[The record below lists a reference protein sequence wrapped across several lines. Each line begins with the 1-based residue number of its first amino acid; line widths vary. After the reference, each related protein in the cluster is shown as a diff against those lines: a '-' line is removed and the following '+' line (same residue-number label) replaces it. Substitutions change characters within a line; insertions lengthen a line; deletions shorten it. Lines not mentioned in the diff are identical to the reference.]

1 MFEGVGLLTM
11 SLADPSSRSFFCTGF
26 QSNDD
31 VEIVTF
37 SESLRFNLPLDEF
50 VKSFNAQLRTVLE
63 TSCELLMLHRITCFK
78 ALLTDSPL
86 NTVLDNISIIFQ
98 MRVSNLLTSIDNSMP
113 NDSCYLINNISFGED
128 VWMALGQPMGCILLA
143 RADLSMEASIFSNSW
158 RNSLQE
164 IMNDCKR
171 TIFQLQDMIIE
182 QKGIYKMHPAKSNAL
197 LSSLIL
203 QEVSFLRVVEDLLL
217 CKCLESA
224 MELWAGRYQLRFQ
237 YNAADRYL
245 QSPIDICLGS
255 ISIPYGLE
263 YGGAKI
269 RIVHDLKLESALQK
283 VIGSALALR
292 GSVFVSYDKLDHVF
306 ASVGEYAV
314 SIKDIAAALGRVCT
328 TITNMDT
335 PYAIYFYLSRL
346 LYLDGVGSM
355 DFTNITYHSLRV
367 LIDCMHTFWTAI
379 ENKTDQF
386 IQDSFAFPLHTKVN
400 RNDIQNERRKANLH
414 NLRSTISELKRSNRY
429 TGLILVGMASESF
442 YTSLSVCDDFYRS
455 IFNAISIPHN
465 EPINYLGL
473 YLTSLGF
480 KYGMNLELT
489 LKSTIKDLNEK
500 RYIELMKPLLSS
512 MEMKRLAD
520 TCALTLKLYLLS
532 RVKVSRD
539 VAARLNVEMQCFCA
553 TLWERLLKLSNHD
566 NIQVDMI
573 ALRNDLFLSFY
584 KSLEVVASTEEVI
597 AFDALIGPNDLSVE
611 SRSNISI
618 LNALNATG
626 LFCSSELITNCAL
639 LWEMISEPAN
649 SLVVIYGDA
658 GIGKTV
664 IRNAVVQVI
673 RNHGLRANSFF
684 NDSWPSRC
692 RRSAYLILNSMRNW
706 MKHLKLKRT
715 ALEKRR
721 AVLENER
728 LHELA
733 NMTRFVS
740 FSIDKTAVDNAQDQK
755 KKSTQK
761 KSQDDFKFHVIQSV
775 IHHAS
780 LSANSL
786 LGHFDLKG
794 RWMDGILLRKIRLVD
809 AINRNKQLHNVVSIE
824 TLYIIVLNGPIG
836 YYVEQIFSC
845 PFYLTPASIASNNF
859 CTSRNVI
866 FPNGELHKLPGCIKI
881 VIETNDVSNAS
892 PACFTYLPM
901 LRVSYTSEV
910 CVKRLLTMWTRSLM
924 HWLGDFHPWLEFL
937 EFLQSLLMTK
947 PFVKDLLYD
956 DHYASDT
963 PPVVIISKLSS
974 FLRYLEDLLQHVHNI
989 AMAEATFVIPDE
1001 QSPQNSDG
1009 SSSEDEDNGGSD
1021 NDSKAM
1027 HDINTGHQPPGKG
1040 NTSGDK
1046 VEIRLEGI
1054 MNLSAKNREL
1064 LQNRGYVSIIYA
1076 AIWGFGGSCNTNEK
1090 RKFFDNALRDSVFRY
1105 FESNS
1110 IQLSGD
1116 CSVFD
1121 CILDLENCS
1130 IVQAVQKDSHS
1141 NTVLINPGLPPKFE
1155 SYHIYADAVPDYF
1168 QSRDS
1173 IVFRTPSTRAVD
1185 AACRHLLSTGAN
1197 LLLIGSKGC
1206 GKTFLI
1212 NQILADVKRCI
1223 VTPHKLRTQIDSNI
1237 VEIINGDK
1245 KNDGIFAAL
1254 EILRKIMGQFSS
1266 SARTDDVSDNFTT
1279 LWQVAGKALKL
1290 LWRENAKKNFEDK
1303 TVSSSVTSLRGTP
1316 TAYGLRRWLEREFTT
1331 ETEYVLET
1339 SRFSYGIAFIDD
1351 VHLSMAQFSNEDTRL
1366 LENRSE
1372 SLLKGLMEGTP
1383 FSNLTR
1389 NLSVRNPNK
1398 LGYHDSHHSKA
1409 HLSEGFEQA
1418 ILHREFCSDPRFPSL
1433 YELDDFVLQR
1443 TGIIC
1448 AGTGQYSEF
1457 LDSSCMTQ
1465 ILPHMCIIG
1474 LPANTITDLHI
1485 CLIAGA
1491 VVSMTQGAVDKA
1503 IIQLLKAEIIELS
1516 RFTINMCS
1524 QIVSPIDAQLTSEL
1538 ERTVRSL
1545 VMIDISLVS
1554 RFCTSLRYGCNNVYN
1569 PGGLLQLYCHEW
1581 KRYFLDPLPQGVQR
1595 DRIVNLLTEQLDT
1608 LNLAN
1613 WHVSNDWIKALAE
1626 DFAAHKDRVWTDSNV
1641 FRFKESDIAANP
1653 SDETSEKESFIAS
1666 SYLPVELDYLGTESC
1681 LQNGTWDA
1689 TKQDYRDVRAPDELV
1704 VGGGTVRVFDFTN
1717 SIGANDV
1724 RRVLYPAAISLL
1736 LRIVR
1741 ILSVSGKHLLLAGYY
1756 GSTRMT
1762 AIHLAA
1768 KLCGLEFIMFEVKQ
1782 SPGVVE
1788 AAPSEHAKYSND
1800 FFRFLKTAILKVTGL
1815 EVKAEVGSDPSLP
1828 MYDMIPPQRLLLG
1841 ISGSQQLP
1849 VEDRRLLINLLEY
1862 QDTSCFF
1869 DDEEVLAIVDTL
1881 RAAQSAHFAANNVN
1895 FSAENIGEFIEIMST
1910 TNSSEANNTGET
1922 VTTVNHHIPKV
1933 QPIFTSYAFHWMQE
1947 HLKSAV
1953 SNNLSIVIN
1962 EDVSRTVKLDCNGK
1976 MQDAAA
1982 MIKKMTNKISFKANS
1997 DKLSRGTSVE
2007 AQAGKSRGS
2016 QRYSLLSSRRGS
2028 TVNATANS
2036 SSTHDKSNSIL
2047 FVPRQNG
2054 AIVRDESS
2062 TDGVPI
2068 AGTISE
2074 AHGVFTCA
2082 LLGPMINRRFYTIW
2096 YDVQGIDAV
2105 RGICTILMKNER
2117 NSFKASS
2124 IEARDTSPIILALRT
2139 SSIGMYDTEHTMSF
2153 GTTDSNDAVVRLN
2166 KEEEKLKVAEKQ
2178 KRKSTF
2184 KSRAILERFNFQLK
2198 QDDSVYTNALYYLG
2212 ALTEVGVLKSFQSS
2226 LCFDEMRE
2234 ERIEASIA
2242 SLIEESR
2249 SVLPHLLTIP
2259 IIADALFLTEPI
2271 VSPGPELIAQTAS
2284 LIVMYAI
2291 KNLSRSLLRRNVLLQ
2306 AVLNALHDSANEL
2319 SSSSLIEEQ
2328 LSSSNESLS
2337 NALKVVTSKVDAVK
2351 CEIDEFPII
2360 FERSTQCEMQLMMAE
2375 DIRSFESQATDLQM
2389 EFDASWLDIQH
2400 RILSFGSTEWHDFAT
2415 YYSIKNPSKLY
2426 LELMRGVMVLV
2437 KQNIQIPTK
2446 SEKGKLRAEE
2456 ETIAKF
2462 ATTLL
2467 IKFTDFVHLIMNS
2480 ISNALSPAQLHSIH
2494 VINTNLGNSYEYALD
2509 NQCTTSPYRLS
2520 KVTRA
2525 LSIELA
2531 KGKKT
2536 IFDTFRI
2543 FLLLTEIRE
2552 INKKLIKRFIEKSN
2566 VLKPLYLSIQNS
2578 NTTVKNSKLLALRQ
2592 NFDTLLNK
2600 SYQIDGVLL
2609 KNKKKLKILEAN
2621 CSRFAD
2627 VFRAIEE
2634 MKAFV
2639 QLELDQ
2645 LQDILKYFVSD
2656 ISIAVSILLRAGW
2669 LPEQIRQECRD
2680 QMRRSLI
2687 ANGVSVSDSPFILGH
2702 LADRMQ
2708 MLHWTMLSENSL
2720 PRDPASINC
2729 MSLLQLVPYYS
2740 FIIDPNGSVASIL
2753 NSTSWDGYISYTI
2766 AAQKFSIS
2774 LLESWIES
2782 LSGTEHIGISLIVTD
2797 LQAGAS
2803 DDLICFLC
2811 ADFIPSEESHNVIH
2825 SGLHLAVNP
2834 YLPASRND
2842 DNVQRV
2848 ISLSSKLRV
2857 FLISTK
2863 GISMDSFGVSRPIP
2877 TCCMKHVT
2885 VVHWA
2890 TDTVSSFNVDAQP
2903 DVNIQQRHIVADN
2916 LLATKMASILW
2927 IRMSSNHFHL
2937 AVPLSQRAKSF
2948 ILKAYELEE
2957 SLILKIFKILCDEE
2971 VSIDDVTIDI
2981 EGSAVDHTVI
2991 PMCLFVDDQ
3000 ILNTLVEAMP
3010 LRHQYAVEI
3019 EVLKSNIRDL
3029 LAYFGIIIEVF
3040 SMSVDFIRTC
3050 SSFLPSE
3057 ILTPYSLSSSA
3068 ICNSFLMPAME
3079 LANRNNFFNKLPH
3092 SLKEVVRMTK
3102 GLMKLQSK
3110 FRSMRKRG
3118 DSHVSAPIKSA
3129 LNGSNNG
3136 STSEDYRRPSVSVD
3150 NHSDHASTRKG
3161 SVSVTHPNN
3170 HSKGHHHGRPS
3181 INNIKKRYTLQ
3192 SILLDSRMGLMLSD
3206 RKKAKHELSV
3216 LLIPL
3221 RTFFLRELVHYVQLN
3236 IRPGLE
3242 WLAKFLFMTTTWS
3255 QSEPIPT
3262 EEIRTLM
3269 KFVMDAVEQP
3279 PQRFVHYIPYRDTDS
3294 HFRDLLSS
3302 DRSKSSY
3309 DNIGI
3314 ADDMQDIAV
3323 ENSNHEEFLD
3333 ELPNANSMKTRITA
3347 YRINAVRKMMEK
3359 SNLIHDLPSVEQITD
3374 SSTGKDNHNIQ
3385 VIQIP
3390 EWLNRGVGLIEG
3402 LMINIKSDKWA
3413 LAGSDYSDSPYQFEK
3428 LLRWNT
3434 IKQSFNVRFDVKSSF
3449 SSPLVG
3455 DPFEY
3460 EWLKVK
3466 GNRVFTTDNVNAT
3479 TALGGTVRRLDR
3491 GTVLNSKYQS
3501 NRSFIARRSTTFQP
3515 KNDGFRGTLTNLSER
3530 LKRISTISGSSNH
3543 VIQSNKASFTSR
3555 RLSLMNVNPRISDAN
3570 QDNRK
3575 SSIHMVAEYVSAA
3588 RTSMCGRVSGV
3599 LANATVGLGKHRR
3612 TLTLNDSSDAKSS
3625 FTGGHR
3631 LSIMNVASASHNRK
3645 SSITELSQR
3654 RLTSSLAKRKAST
3667 SPMRS
3672 AITGSTNGSLFDRFT
3687 PEGDLIEDLDD
3698 LLSSPTCFSNMLM
3711 LEIHPHLSGVFK
3723 GMSSGI
3729 VRNISDFAD
3738 WKSALMALKT
3748 VDPIKLSHDDLKL
3761 LLFTI
3766 KPPIFDDFDIDTDKE
3781 MDVGLWLQGYELTL
3795 IQSLLLSEAI
3805 IPGSSSSLIEVV
3817 FALQASYL
3825 QKNGH
3830 IVRHPDEDHLSTDV
3844 YEDIFSDDDSHD
3856 SEDNDDNDSGD
3867 DDDDYFDDGSGNAT
3881 RAIKE
3886 QRIDEDRIESQ
3897 DRFDVRGSI
3906 QSQQPRRST
3915 AVIDKSK
3922 RSSFFKRMDKY
3933 DTMSSTRS
3941 QEGVHIINSWS
3952 SLELVLKGSSS
3963 FRGPQSKSSHS
3974 SAVSCRDFEDWE
3986 SVLLDVLIEDLGIEK
4001 YVFTKELRDTATGLK
4016 SDVFLTSFLHPSQ
4029 ISIFSQRARD
4039 LAVHHYDH
4047 ISVINGDPLLSCSPY
4062 HEDADDLHKQ
4072 QRLFLSDLIKYTKN
4086 AINNH
4091 RSRRAIMQKLDLLSP
4106 FGNSIV
4112 SSVLLHAHH
4121 SKSNSMPDKVKNFT
4135 TAAVGT
4141 SSSAGATVA
4150 VSSNARA
4157 DIDRSKTAPK
4167 TVSRIQG
4174 NSSKA
4179 VESKS
4184 WQALFP
4190 LIISSE
4196 WGQSSH
4202 GFGALSALAD
4212 LNFVWL
4218 PRLSAP
4224 DVIYTDLS
4232 NDSASSSAI
4241 SPTSVDLYSRFTS
4254 GTPPSLS
4261 ESCGILYEEL
4271 EGSLLWVLN
4280 ASKILNKSRITEEIR
4295 NRLNRASQVEIRV
4308 TACMI
4313 SIWQLV
4319 HYLRCASR
4327 ELNDV
4332 PAVWSACLSPISLWQ
4347 FTRLTL
4353 KLCDMIGKLVVL
4365 YVIPASKLFIDND
4378 DDIIFLLQRLIGI
4391 RIYRLRIVCA
4401 RKNL

>member
-1 MFEGVGLLTM
+1 MWLLGPQISLRFISECFQDMFEGVGLLTM
-11 SLADPSSRSFFCTGF
+11 SLTDPSSRSFFCTGF

-37 SESLRFNLPLDEF
+37 SESLQFNVPLDEF
-50 VKSFNAQLRTVLE
+50 VKSFNVQLRTVLE
-63 TSCELLMLHRITCFK
+63 TTCELLMLHRITCLR

-86 NTVLDNISIIFQ
+86 ETVLDNISSIFQ
-98 MRVSNLLTSIDNSMP
+98 MRVSNLLTSIDNSVP
-113 NDSCYLINNISFGED
+113 NDSCYLINNVSFGED
-128 VWMALGQPMGCILLA
+128 IWMALGQPMGCIVLA
-143 RADLSMEASIFSNSW
+143 RADLSMEASIFSDSW

-164 IMNDCKR
+164 IMKDCKR
-171 TIFQLQDMIIE
+171 TIFQLQDMVIE
-182 QKGIYKMHPAKSNAL
+182 QKVIYKMHPAKSSAL

-269 RIVHDLKLESALQK
+269 RILHDLKLESALQK

-292 GSVFVSYDKLDHVF
+292 GSLFVSYDKQDQAF
-306 ASVGEYAV
+306 ASIGEYAV

-328 TITNMDT
+328 TITNMDS

-367 LIDCMHTFWTAI
+367 LVDCMNTFWTAI

-442 YTSLSVCDDFYRS
+442 YTSVSICDDFYRN

-489 LKSTIKDLNEK
+489 LKSTFKELKDK
-500 RYIELMKPLLSS
+500 RYKELMKPLLSS
-512 MEMKRLAD
+512 MEMKKLAN

-532 RVKVSRD
+532 RVKVPKD
-539 VAARLNVEMQCFCA
+539 IAARLNVEMQCFCS
-553 TLWERLLKLSNHD
+553 TLWERMLRLSNHHD
-566 NIQVDMI
+566 SIYVDMI

-584 KSLEVVASTEEVI
+584 KSLQVVASTEEVV
-597 AFDALIGPNDLSVE
+597 AFDALIGPNDLSVD

-626 LFCSSELITNCAL
+626 LFCSSELISNCAL

-658 GIGKTV
+658 GMGKTV

-673 RNHGLRANSFF
+673 RNQGLRANSFF

-706 MKHLKLKRT
+706 MKQLKLKRI

-728 LHELA
+728 LYELA
-733 NMTRFVS
+733 NMTRFVT
-740 FSIDKTAVDNAQDQK
+740 FNADKTAVDNAQDQK
-755 KKSTQK
+755 KKSTHK
-761 KSQDDFKFHVIQSV
+761 KSQEDFKFHVTQSV

-780 LSANSL
+780 LSANNL

-809 AINRNKQLHNVVSIE
+809 AINRNKQLHNAVSID
-824 TLYIIVLNGPIG
+824 TLSIIVLNGPVG
-836 YYVEQIFSC
+836 YYVEQIFTC
-845 PFYLTPASIASNNF
+845 PFYLTPASITSNNF

-866 FPNGELHKLPGCIKI
+866 FPSGELHKLPDCIKI

-892 PACFTYLPM
+892 PACFTYIPM

-937 EFLQSLLMTK
+937 EFLQSLLLTK
-947 PFVKDLLYD
+947 SFVKDLLYD

-963 PPVVIISKLSS
+963 PPTVTISKLSS
-974 FLRYLEDLLQHVHNI
+974 FLRYLEDLLQHIHII

-1001 QSPQNSDG
+1001 QSPQNSDS
-1009 SSSEDEDNGGSD
+1009 SSSEDEDDEASNN
-1021 NDSKAM
+1021 NDDSNALRN
-1027 HDINTGHQPPGKG
+1027 INMGHPHPGKG
-1040 NTSGDK
+1040 NNSGDK

-1090 RKFFDNALRDSVFRY
+1090 RKFFDNALRESVFRH
-1105 FESNS
+1105 FDSES
-1110 IQLSGD
+1110 IELSSD

-1130 IVQAVQKDSHS
+1130 IVQAVQKDSQS
-1141 NTVLINPGLPPKFE
+1141 KTVLINPGLPPKFE
-1155 SYHIYADAVPDYF
+1155 SYHIYADTVPDYF

-1173 IVFRTPSTRAVD
+1173 IIFRTPSTRAVD
-1185 AACRHLLSTGAN
+1185 TACRHLLSTGAN
-1197 LLLIGSKGC
+1197 LLLLGSKGC

-1212 NQILADVKRCI
+1212 NQILADVKRFI
-1223 VTPHKLRTQIDSNI
+1223 VTPQKLRAQIDSNI

-1254 EILRKIMGQFSS
+1254 EILRKIVSHFSS
-1266 SARTDDVSDNFTT
+1266 SARTDDVSDDFTT
-1279 LWQVAGKALKL
+1279 LWQAAGKALKL
-1290 LWRENAKKNFEDK
+1290 LWRESAKKNFEDK

-1316 TAYGLRRWLEREFTT
+1316 TASDLRRWLEREFTT
-1331 ETEYVLET
+1331 ETQHVLET

-1351 VHLSMAQFSNEDTRL
+1351 VHLSMAQFSNEDARL

-1398 LGYHDSHHSKA
+1398 LGYHDSHRSGIHM
-1409 HLSEGFEQA
+1409 SEGCEQA

-1457 LDSSCMTQ
+1457 LDSPCMTQ
-1465 ILPHMCIIG
+1465 ILPHMCVIG

-1538 ERTVRSL
+1538 ERAVRSL

-1581 KRYFLDPLPQGVQR
+1581 KRYFLDPLPQGAQR
-1595 DRIVNLLTEQLDT
+1595 DRVVNLLTEQLDT

-1613 WHVSNDWIKALAE
+1613 WHVSNDWMKALAE

-1641 FRFKESDIAANP
+1641 FRFEESDKATNSP
-1653 SDETSEKESFIAS
+1653 PNETTEKEGFIA
-1666 SYLPVELDYLGTESC
+1666 SYLPVELDYLGTELC
-1681 LQNGTWDA
+1681 LHNGTWDA
-1689 TKQDYRDVRAPDELV
+1689 TNQAYRDVRAPDELLE
-1704 VGGGTVRVFDFTN
+1704 GGTVRVFDFTN

-1724 RRVLYPAAISLL
+1724 RRILYPAAISLL

-1741 ILSVSGKHLLLAGYY
+1741 ILSVSGKNLLLAGYY

-1788 AAPSEHAKYSND
+1788 AAPSEHAKFSND
-1800 FFRFLKTAILKVTGL
+1800 FFRFLKTAILKVAGL
-1815 EVKAEVGSDPSLP
+1815 EIGSEGQNPSLP
-1828 MYDMIPPQRLLLG
+1828 MYEMIPPQRLLLG

-1862 QDTSCFF
+1862 QDTSCLF

-1881 RAAQSAHFAANNVN
+1881 RAAQSAHFTANNVN
-1895 FSAENIGEFIEIMST
+1895 FSADNVMEFIEIVST
-1910 TNSSEANNTGET
+1910 NNSSEANNTAET
-1922 VTTVNHHIPKV
+1922 VTAVNHHAPKL

-1953 SNNLSIVIN
+1953 LNNLSIVIN

-1976 MQDAAA
+1976 AKDAIA
-1982 MIKKMTNKISFKANS
+1982 MIKKMSNKITFKANS
-1997 DKLSRGTSVE
+1997 DKVSRGSSIE
-2007 AQAGKSRGS
+2007 AQAGKTRGS

-2028 TVNATANS
+2028 MVTAAANS
-2036 SSTHDKSNSIL
+2036 SSSTNSKSNSIL
-2047 FVPRQNG
+2047 FVPTQSG

-2062 TDGVPI
+2062 TDGLPI
-2068 AGTISE
+2068 AARISE
-2074 AHGVFTCA
+2074 AHGVFTCS

-2124 IEARDTSPIILALRT
+2124 IEARDTPSPIILALRT

-2153 GTTDSNDAVVRLN
+2153 GTTDSNAAAAAVVVRLN
-2166 KEEEKLKVAEKQ
+2166 KEEEKMKLVEMQ
-2178 KRKSTF
+2178 KKKSTF
-2184 KSRAILERFNFQLK
+2184 KSRAVLERFNFQLK

-2226 LCFDEMRE
+2226 LCLDEMRE

-2249 SVLPHLLTIP
+2249 SILPHLLTVP
-2259 IIADALFLTEPI
+2259 ISADALFLTEPI

-2284 LIVMYAI
+2284 LIVMYAV

-2306 AVLNALHDSANEL
+2306 AVLDALHDTANEL

-2337 NALKVVTSKVDAVK
+2337 NALKAVTGKVDAIR

-2360 FERSTQCEMQLMMAE
+2360 FERSIQCETQLMMAE

-2389 EFDASWLDIQH
+2389 EFDVSWLDVQH
-2400 RILSFGSTEWHDFAT
+2400 RISSYGSTEWHDFAT

-2437 KQNIQIPTK
+2437 KQNIQMPTK

-2467 IKFTDFVHLIMNS
+2467 IKFTDFVNLIMNS
-2480 ISNALSPAQLHSIH
+2480 ISNVLSPAQLHSIH
-2494 VINTNLGNSYEYALD
+2494 VINTNLGNSYEYTLD
-2509 NQCTTSPYRLS
+2509 NQCATSPYRLS

-2525 LSIELA
+2525 LSIELS
-2531 KGKKT
+2531 KGKKS

-2543 FLLLTEIRE
+2543 FLLLLEVRE
-2552 INKKLIKRFIEKSN
+2552 INKKLMNRLVEKSN
-2566 VLKPLYLSIQNS
+2566 VFKPLFLTIQKSNTIVKNNKLSIL
-2578 NTTVKNSKLLALRQ
+2578 KQ
-2592 NFDTLLNK
+2592 NFDTLFNK
-2600 SYQIDGVLL
+2600 IYQIDGVLI
-2609 KNKKKLKILEAN
+2609 KNKKKLKVLEAN
-2621 CSRFAD
+2621 YSRLDD
-2627 VFRAIEE
+2627 VFRAVEE
-2634 MKAFV
+2634 MKAFI

-2669 LPEQIRQECRD
+2669 LPEQMRQECRD
-2680 QMRRSLI
+2680 QMQRSLI
-2687 ANGVSVSDSPFILGH
+2687 ANGVSVSDSPFTLGH

-2708 MLHWTMLSENSL
+2708 MLYWTVLSENSL
-2720 PRDPASINC
+2720 PRDLASINC

-2740 FIIDPNGSVASIL
+2740 FIIDPDGSVASVL
-2753 NSTSWDGYISYTI
+2753 NSLPWEGYITHSI
-2766 AAQKFSIS
+2766 SAQKFSIS
-2774 LLESWIES
+2774 LLESWMES
-2782 LSGTEHIGISLIVTD
+2782 SSGAESIGITMIITD

-2803 DDLICFLC
+2803 DDLICFLS
-2811 ADFIPSEESHNVIH
+2811 ADFIPSEGSHNVTH
-2825 SGLHLAVNP
+2825 NGLRLAVNP
-2834 YLPASRND
+2834 YLTTSRND
-2842 DNVQRV
+2842 DSTQRV

-2863 GISMDSFGVSRPIP
+2863 GLSMDSFGVSRPIP

-2890 TDTVSSFNVDAQP
+2890 SDTVSSFNVDAQP
-2903 DVNIQQRHIVADN
+2903 DVNVQHRHIVADN
-2916 LLATKMASILW
+2916 LLAKNMGSILW
-2927 IRMSSNHFHL
+2927 NRMSSNHFHL
-2937 AVPLSQRAKSF
+2937 AMPICQRAKAF
-2948 ILKAYELEE
+2948 ILKAYQLED
-2957 SLILKIFKILCDEE
+2957 SLILKIYQILCDEK
-2971 VSIDDVTIDI
+2971 VSVDDMTIDI
-2981 EGSAVDHTVI
+2981 EGSTVDHTII

-3000 ILNTLVEAMP
+3000 ILNTLVEAIP
-3010 LRHQYAVEI
+3010 LRHHYSVEI

-3029 LAYFGIIIEVF
+3029 LAYFGIITEVF

-3050 SSFLPSE
+3050 SSFLPHDV
-3057 ILTPYSLSSSA
+3057 LTPYSLSSSA
-3068 ICNSFLMPAME
+3068 ICNSFLKPAME
-3079 LANRNNFFNKLPH
+3079 LANKNNFFHKLPH
-3092 SLKEVVRMTK
+3092 SLKEVICKTK
-3102 GLMKLQSK
+3102 GLIKLQSK
-3110 FRSMRKRG
+3110 FRSMRKHG
-3118 DSHVSAPIKSA
+3118 NSA
-3129 LNGSNNG
+3129 LDGSYN
-3136 STSEDYRRPSVSVD
+3136 SSSSSKDDHRRSSVSVD
-3150 NHSDHASTRKG
+3150 HHSNHASTRKG
-3161 SVSVTHPNN
+3161 SVSVTNPN
-3170 HSKGHHHGRPS
+3170 HTKGYHHGGR
-3181 INNIKKRYTLQ
+3181 NKIKKRYSLQ
-3192 SILLDSRMGLMLSD
+3192 SILADSRMGLILSD

-3221 RTFFLRELVHYVQLN
+3221 RTFFLRELVHYVQLS

-3242 WLAKFLFMTTTWS
+3242 WLAKFLFMTTTLS

-3269 KFVMDAVEQP
+3269 KFVMDAAEQP
-3279 PQRFVHYIPYRDTDS
+3279 PSQRFVHYIPYRDADS
-3294 HFRDLLSS
+3294 HYRDLLST
-3302 DRSKSSY
+3302 DRSKSSEGKAA
-3309 DNIGI
+3309 N
-3314 ADDMQDIAV
+3314 ADDDTQDTTV
-3323 ENSNHEEFLD
+3323 KEDRNHEESFLN
-3333 ELPNANSMKTRITA
+3333 ELPNTNSMKTRITA
-3347 YRINAVRKMMEK
+3347 YRINAARKTMVK
-3359 SNLIHDLPSVEQITD
+3359 SNLIRDLSSVEQIAD
-3374 SSTGKDNHNIQ
+3374 SSTGRDNHNIQ
-3385 VIQIP
+3385 VIQVP
-3390 EWLNRGVGLIEG
+3390 EWLSRGVGLIEG
-3402 LMINIKSDKWA
+3402 LTINIKSDKWE
-3413 LAGSDYSDSPYQFEK
+3413 LAGADYSNTPYQFEK

-3434 IKQSFNVRFDVKSSF
+3434 IKQSFNVRFNVKSSF
-3449 SSPLVG
+3449 SSPLIG

-3466 GNRVFTTDNVNAT
+3466 GNKVYTTDNANAT
-3479 TALGGTVRRLDR
+3479 TALGGTVRRLD
-3491 GTVLNSKYQS
+3491 GVLNAKYQS
-3501 NRSFIARRSTTFQP
+3501 NRSSLARRSTKFQP
-3515 KNDGFRGTLTNLSER
+3515 KNDGFRGTLASLSER
-3530 LKRISTISGSSNH
+3530 LKRTSTSSGSSNH
-3543 VIQSNKASFTSR
+3543 VMQSNKASFTSR
-3555 RLSLMNVNPRISDAN
+3555 RLSLMNINPRISDVN

-3575 SSIHMVAEYVSAA
+3575 SSIHMADYVSAA
-3588 RTSMCGRVSGV
+3588 RSSMCGRVSGV
-3599 LANATVGLGKHRR
+3599 LANGWV
-3612 TLTLNDSSDAKSS
+3612 
-3625 FTGGHR
+3625 
-3631 LSIMNVASASHNRK
+3631 
-3645 SSITELSQR
+3645 
-3654 RLTSSLAKRKAST
+3654 
-3667 SPMRS
+3667 
-3672 AITGSTNGSLFDRFT
+3672 
-3687 PEGDLIEDLDD
+3687 
-3698 LLSSPTCFSNMLM
+3698 
-3711 LEIHPHLSGVFK
+3711 
-3723 GMSSGI
+3723 
-3729 VRNISDFAD
+3729 
-3738 WKSALMALKT
+3738 
-3748 VDPIKLSHDDLKL
+3748 
-3761 LLFTI
+3761 
-3766 KPPIFDDFDIDTDKE
+3766 
-3781 MDVGLWLQGYELTL
+3781 
-3795 IQSLLLSEAI
+3795 
-3805 IPGSSSSLIEVV
+3805 
-3817 FALQASYL
+3817 
-3825 QKNGH
+3825 
-3830 IVRHPDEDHLSTDV
+3830 
-3844 YEDIFSDDDSHD
+3844 
-3856 SEDNDDNDSGD
+3856 
-3867 DDDDYFDDGSGNAT
+3867 
-3881 RAIKE
+3881 
-3886 QRIDEDRIESQ
+3886 
-3897 DRFDVRGSI
+3897 
-3906 QSQQPRRST
+3906 
-3915 AVIDKSK
+3915 
-3922 RSSFFKRMDKY
+3922 
-3933 DTMSSTRS
+3933 
-3941 QEGVHIINSWS
+3941 
-3952 SLELVLKGSSS
+3952 
-3963 FRGPQSKSSHS
+3963 
-3974 SAVSCRDFEDWE
+3974 
-3986 SVLLDVLIEDLGIEK
+3986 
-4001 YVFTKELRDTATGLK
+4001 
-4016 SDVFLTSFLHPSQ
+4016 
-4029 ISIFSQRARD
+4029 
-4039 LAVHHYDH
+4039 
-4047 ISVINGDPLLSCSPY
+4047 
-4062 HEDADDLHKQ
+4062 
-4072 QRLFLSDLIKYTKN
+4072 
-4086 AINNH
+4086 
-4091 RSRRAIMQKLDLLSP
+4091 
-4106 FGNSIV
+4106 SIV
-4112 SSVLLHAHH
+4112 AH
-4121 SKSNSMPDKVKNFT
+4121 
-4135 TAAVGT
+4135 
-4141 SSSAGATVA
+4141 
-4150 VSSNARA
+4150 
-4157 DIDRSKTAPK
+4157 
-4167 TVSRIQG
+4167 
-4174 NSSKA
+4174 
-4179 VESKS
+4179 
-4184 WQALFP
+4184 
-4190 LIISSE
+4190 
-4196 WGQSSH
+4196 
-4202 GFGALSALAD
+4202 
-4212 LNFVWL
+4212 
-4218 PRLSAP
+4218 
-4224 DVIYTDLS
+4224 
-4232 NDSASSSAI
+4232 
-4241 SPTSVDLYSRFTS
+4241 
-4254 GTPPSLS
+4254 
-4261 ESCGILYEEL
+4261 
-4271 EGSLLWVLN
+4271 
-4280 ASKILNKSRITEEIR
+4280 
-4295 NRLNRASQVEIRV
+4295 
-4308 TACMI
+4308 
-4313 SIWQLV
+4313 
-4319 HYLRCASR
+4319 
-4327 ELNDV
+4327 
-4332 PAVWSACLSPISLWQ
+4332 
-4347 FTRLTL
+4347 
-4353 KLCDMIGKLVVL
+4353 
-4365 YVIPASKLFIDND
+4365 
-4378 DDIIFLLQRLIGI
+4378 
-4391 RIYRLRIVCA
+4391 
-4401 RKNL
+4401 